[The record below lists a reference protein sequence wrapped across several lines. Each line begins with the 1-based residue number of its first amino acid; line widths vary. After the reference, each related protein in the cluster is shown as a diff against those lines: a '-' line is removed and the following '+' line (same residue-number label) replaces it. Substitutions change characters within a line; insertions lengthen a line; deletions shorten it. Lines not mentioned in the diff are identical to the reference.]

1 MDELLASRLTAQEHK
16 NTMKVLDSIYFS
28 DKLPKNV
35 IPFPLN
41 RIKRLNVDILTQQ
54 SSKEK
59 YLIAPNVGKYPLNF
73 MILNTT
79 APIPRTNGR

>member
-1 MDELLASRLTAQEHK
+1 MANNKELLAQRDLMDELLASRLTAQEHK

-54 SSKEK
+54 PSKK
-59 YLIAPNVGKYPLNF
+59 NI
-73 MILNTT
+73 
-79 APIPRTNGR
+79 

>member
-1 MDELLASRLTAQEHK
+1 MANNKELLAQRDLMDELLASRLTAQEHK

-54 SSKEK
+54 SSKEN
-59 YLIAPNVGKYPLNF
+59 I
-73 MILNTT
+73 
-79 APIPRTNGR
+79 

>member
-1 MDELLASRLTAQEHK
+1 MADNKELLAQRDFMDELLASRLTALEHK
-16 NTMKVLDSIYFS
+16 NSMKMLDSLYFS

-54 SSKEK
+54 SSKK
-59 YLIAPNVGKYPLNF
+59 NI
-73 MILNTT
+73 
-79 APIPRTNGR
+79 

>member
-1 MDELLASRLTAQEHK
+1 MATTNKELLKQRDFMDELLAARLTAQEHK
-16 NTMKVLDSIYFS
+16 NSMKVLDSIYFS

-54 SSKEK
+54 SSKK
-59 YLIAPNVGKYPLNF
+59 NL
-73 MILNTT
+73 
-79 APIPRTNGR
+79 

>member
-1 MDELLASRLTAQEHK
+1 MADNKELLAQRDFMDELLASRLTAQEHK
-16 NTMKVLDSIYFS
+16 NSMKMLDSLYFS

-54 SSKEK
+54 SSKEN
-59 YLIAPNVGKYPLNF
+59 I
-73 MILNTT
+73 
-79 APIPRTNGR
+79 

>member
-1 MDELLASRLTAQEHK
+1 MADNKELLAQRDFMDELLASRLTAQEHK
-16 NTMKVLDSIYFS
+16 NSMKMLDSLYFS

-54 SSKEK
+54 SSKK
-59 YLIAPNVGKYPLNF
+59 NI
-73 MILNTT
+73 
-79 APIPRTNGR
+79 

>member
-1 MDELLASRLTAQEHK
+1 MADNKELLAQRDFMDELLASRLTALEHQK
-16 NTMKVLDSIYFS
+16 SMKMLDSIYFS

-54 SSKEK
+54 SSKK
-59 YLIAPNVGKYPLNF
+59 NI
-73 MILNTT
+73 
-79 APIPRTNGR
+79 

>member
-1 MDELLASRLTAQEHK
+1 MADNKELLAQRDFMDELLASRLTAQEHK
-16 NTMKVLDSIYFS
+16 NSMKMLDSLYFS

-54 SSKEK
+54 SSKK
-59 YLIAPNVGKYPLNF
+59 NIWLPQMWANIH
-73 MILNTT
+73 
-79 APIPRTNGR
+79 

>member
-1 MDELLASRLTAQEHK
+1 MANNKELLAQRDLMDELLASRLTAQEHK

-41 RIKRLNVDILTQQ
+41 RIKRLNVNILTQQ
-54 SSKEK
+54 SSKEN
-59 YLIAPNVGKYPLNF
+59 I
-73 MILNTT
+73 
-79 APIPRTNGR
+79 

>member
-1 MDELLASRLTAQEHK
+1 MADNKELLAQRDFMDELLASRLTALEHK
-16 NTMKVLDSIYFS
+16 NSMKMLDSIYFS

-54 SSKEK
+54 SSKK
-59 YLIAPNVGKYPLNF
+59 NI
-73 MILNTT
+73 
-79 APIPRTNGR
+79 

>member
-1 MDELLASRLTAQEHK
+1 MATNKELLKQRDLMDELLASRLSDQEHK

-54 SSKEK
+54 SSKEN
-59 YLIAPNVGKYPLNF
+59 I
-73 MILNTT
+73 
-79 APIPRTNGR
+79 

>member
-1 MDELLASRLTAQEHK
+1 MATTNKELLKQRDLMDELLASRLTAQEHK

-54 SSKEK
+54 SSKEN
-59 YLIAPNVGKYPLNF
+59 I
-73 MILNTT
+73 
-79 APIPRTNGR
+79 

>member
-1 MDELLASRLTAQEHK
+1 MADNKELLAQRDFMDELLASRLTAQEHK

-54 SSKEK
+54 SSKEN
-59 YLIAPNVGKYPLNF
+59 I
-73 MILNTT
+73 
-79 APIPRTNGR
+79 

>member
-1 MDELLASRLTAQEHK
+1 MADNKELLAQRDFMDELLASRLSALEHK
-16 NTMKVLDSIYFS
+16 NSMKMLDSIYFS

-54 SSKEK
+54 SSKK
-59 YLIAPNVGKYPLNF
+59 NI
-73 MILNTT
+73 
-79 APIPRTNGR
+79 

>member
-1 MDELLASRLTAQEHK
+1 MATTNKELLKQRDLMDELLASRLTAQEHK

-41 RIKRLNVDILTQQ
+41 RIKRLNVNILTQQ
-54 SSKEK
+54 SSKEN
-59 YLIAPNVGKYPLNF
+59 I
-73 MILNTT
+73 
-79 APIPRTNGR
+79 

>member
-1 MDELLASRLTAQEHK
+1 MENLEDHKMADNKELLAQRDFMDELLASRLSALEHK
-16 NTMKVLDSIYFS
+16 NSMKMLDSLYFS

-54 SSKEK
+54 SSKK
-59 YLIAPNVGKYPLNF
+59 NI
-73 MILNTT
+73 
-79 APIPRTNGR
+79 